1 MAVRYTSAL
10 SYALVLALLVGERPA
25 AGQDRRQ
32 GMPIEFEGKYLAVML
47 KSNRDLTHTLQRV
60 ELRKLGDQLF
70 MVGVGVDAGS
80 APKGYVGLQ
89 IWLALSDVSEIQVYP
104 TPDALKKAFASP
116 GNEGGTKK
124 SVKP

>member
-1 MAVRYTSAL
+1 MAVRYTSMLA
-10 SYALVLALLVGERPA
+10 APLVFVMLAGERPA
-25 AGQDRRQ
+25 SGQDRR
-32 GMPIEFEGKYLAVML
+32 PVPFEFEGKYLAVIL

-60 ELRKLGDQLF
+60 ELRKLGEQLF

-80 APKGYVGLQ
+80 APRGYVGLQ
-89 IWLALSDVSEIQVYP
+89 IGLALSDVSEIQVYP